1 LDKTFEKNAS
11 YEITQDKK
19 KYTKKQKEPGKNTED
34 ISGCVRL
41 EIVNKRLN
49 SIIVT

>member
-1 LDKTFEKNAS
+1 MPRKRLPR
-11 YEITQDKK
+11 IIQ
-19 KYTKKQKEPGKNTED
+19 KYTKKQKKPEKNREE

-41 EIVNKRLN
+41 GIVNKRLN